1 MAYQIVVTDSARK
14 EFAALPTSVR
24 RRIDARLLS
33 LEQNP
38 RPSGIKALQGQKGTY
53 YRLRV
58 GNYRVI
64 YQVQDN
70 VLVVLVVKIGDRK
83 DVYRNL

>member
-1 MAYQIVVTDSARK
+1 LTYRIDILPSAQR
-14 EFAALPTSVR
+14 ELAALPLR
-24 RRIDARLLS
+24 DRKRIDERIRALS
-33 LEQNP
+33 SNP
-38 RPSGIKALQGQKGTY
+38 RPSGIKTLRGQKGTY

-70 VLVVLVVKIGDRK
+70 ALVVLIVKIGHRRE
-83 DVYRNL
+83 VYRKR

>member
-1 MAYQIVVTDSARK
+1 MTYRIDILPSARR
-14 EFAALPTSVR
+14 ELAALPR
-24 RRIDARLLS
+24 RDRKRIDERIQALS
-33 LEQNP
+33 SNP

-64 YQVQDN
+64 YQVQDK
-70 VLVVLVVKIGDRK
+70 VLVILVVKIGNRK
-83 DVYRNL
+83 DVYRGL